1 MALKK
6 ISLKNFTVFDQL
18 DIDFSSGINVF
29 IGDNG
34 KGKTHVMKVLYSACQ
49 AADKRV
55 SFSNKIVRCFGTEDH
70 RISRLVR
77 KMQGKRGPVN
87 AFIKVVSDGETGS
100 KVITADFNGK
110 TKKWDAKITGEEG
123 WEKQLQE
130 LNSIF
135 IPAKEILSNAY
146 KLSAAVEKNN
156 VSFDDTYIDIVN
168 SAKIDISAGKNA
180 IAKQSQL
187 DHIESI
193 INGKV
198 FFDNNRDEFY
208 LKKGNSKLEFNLVAE
223 GVRKIALLWQLV
235 KNGTLEK
242 GSVLFWD
249 EPEANINPIHLPVIV
264 DLLIELQRSGVQIF
278 ISTHDYI
285 LAKYFEIKVSS
296 YDSISFYSFYDCNDT
311 VLCEKNVKFS
321 KLMHNNI
328 MEAFNKLLDDVYAI
342 TVESKK

>member
-29 IGDNG
+29 TGDNG

-55 SFSNKIVRCFGTEDH
+55 SFSNKIVRCFGTDDH

-77 KMQGKRGPVN
+77 RKQGN
-87 AFIKVVSDGETGS
+87 NDASIKVVSDGETGS
-100 KVITADFNGK
+100 KVITAKFNMK
-110 TKKWDAKITGEEG
+110 TKKWDAEITGEDG
-123 WEKQLQE
+123 WEKQLSE
-130 LNSIF
+130 LNSTF

-146 KLSAAVEKNN
+146 NLSAAVEKNN

-187 DHIESI
+187 SLIESI
-193 INGKV
+193 IGGKV
-198 FFDNNRDEFY
+198 AFDNKRDEFY
-208 LKKGNSKLEFNLVAE
+208 LKTGKSRLEFNLVAE

-264 DLLIELQRSGVQIF
+264 DMLLELQRGGVQIF
-278 ISTHDYI
+278 VSTHDYI
-285 LAKYFEIKVSS
+285 LAKYFELKASS
-296 YDSISFYSFYDCNDT
+296 TDSISFYSFYDSDNS
-311 VLCEKNVKFS
+311 VLCEKNEKFS
-321 KLMHNNI
+321 KLKNNSI
-328 MEAFNKLLDDVYAI
+328 IEAFNKLLDDVYND
-342 TVESKK
+342 TVERKL